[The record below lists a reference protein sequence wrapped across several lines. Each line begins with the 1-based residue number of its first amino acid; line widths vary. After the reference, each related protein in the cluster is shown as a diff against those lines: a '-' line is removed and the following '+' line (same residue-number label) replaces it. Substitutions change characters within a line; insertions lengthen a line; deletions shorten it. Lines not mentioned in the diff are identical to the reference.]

1 MVLQRW
7 QSVYLLVAVFAMILA
22 CILPFGATVA
32 ADGTTLTKL
41 MPADYPVLLTLNIL
55 IGIILVIDIFM
66 YKNLRSQKMV
76 AAVAALLCVASLITQ
91 VVALTR
97 NEAPFA
103 LVWNGSI
110 IATFCAFV
118 CALMA
123 RYNMT
128 RDEKILKSYD
138 PLR

>member
-7 QSVYLLVAVFAMILA
+7 QSVYLLVAVFAMILG
-22 CILPFGATVA
+22 CILPFGAIM
-32 ADGTTLTKL
+32 ADGTTITKL

-55 IGIILVIDIFM
+55 IGIILIIDIFM

-138 PLR
+138 RLR

>member
-22 CILPFGATVA
+22 CILPFGAIIEEGVTS
-32 ADGTTLTKL
+32 LKL
-41 MPADYPVLLTLNIL
+41 MPVDFPVLLTLNIL
-55 IGIILVIDIFM
+55 IGILLAIDIFM
-66 YKNLRSQKMV
+66 YKNLRAQKMV
-76 AAVAALLCVASLITQ
+76 AAVSALLCVASLATQ
-91 VVALTR
+91 VLLLVR

-123 RYNMT
+123 RYN
-128 RDEKILKSYD
+128 
-138 PLR
+138 